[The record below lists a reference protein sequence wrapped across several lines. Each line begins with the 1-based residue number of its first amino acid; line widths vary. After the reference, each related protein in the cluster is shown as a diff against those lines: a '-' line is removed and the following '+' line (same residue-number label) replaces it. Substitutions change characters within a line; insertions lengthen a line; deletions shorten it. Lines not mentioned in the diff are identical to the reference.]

1 MVYSEH
7 HSAVSKYM
15 TTTMS
20 YQSNDSSDHLAQ
32 ANSWEPDNL
41 AKIFEHYRPRL
52 RRMVRLRLDRRL
64 QGRVDPSDVLQEA
77 FIEIARRASDQAKQ
91 PEMPLFLWLRLVTGQ
106 KLLEFHRRHLD
117 AQQRDARREVTLHAG
132 PLPQASS
139 ISLAAHLM
147 GQFTSCSEAAQRAE
161 LQLKLQEALNSM
173 EPIDREVLT
182 LRHFEELTNNEVAE
196 VLGLAKNTAS
206 NRYVRALGR
215 LKEVLLEIPGFFD
228 Q

>member
-1 MVYSEH
+1 
-7 HSAVSKYM
+7 
-15 TTTMS
+15 MS
-20 YQSNDSSDHLAQ
+20 CQSNDSSDQLAGLTSWKPDDLAQ
-32 ANSWEPDNL
+32 
-41 AKIFEHYRPRL
+41 IFEHFRPRL
-52 RRMVRLRLDRRL
+52 RRMVKLRLDRRL

-77 FIEIARRASDQAKQ
+77 FMEIARRAPEQAKK
-91 PEMPLFLWLRLVTGQ
+91 PEMPLFLWLRLMTGQ

-139 ISLAAHLM
+139 LSLAAYLLGH
-147 GQFTSCSEAAQRAE
+147 FTSCSEAAQRAE

-173 EPIDREVLT
+173 EAIDREVLT

-196 VLGLAKNTAS
+196 VLGIAKNTAS

-215 LKEVLLEIPGFFD
+215 LREVLLEIPGFLD
-228 Q
+228 